1 MKKFNFV
8 KLLLLVL
15 VALPL
20 SGLRAQQVPVLPID
34 EAVRYGKLEN
44 GLTYYVRHN
53 ALPEN
58 RVHFYIAQKVGAVQE
73 EDNQRGLA
81 HFLEHMCFNGT
92 KHFPGDRLVKYCESI
107 GVKFGQNLNAYT
119 STDETVY
126 NIDGVPVSDSNIDSC
141 LYILHDWAN
150 ALLLETDDIDKER
163 GVIHEEWRQR
173 TTGLMRILDR
183 QLPNMYPGSRYGY
196 RLPIGTMEVID
207 NFDPQVLR
215 DYYHKWY
222 HTQNQAII
230 VVGDVDADEM
240 VERIK
245 RIFSPIKAQ
254 ENPAPYEFYPV
265 PDNEEAIYI
274 IDKDKEVAQ
283 AMMQLSFKHDPLP
296 MELRGTQMEIAINYI
311 NSIICKVVNA
321 RLNELALKADCPFTQ
336 AGVSYGSY
344 WVSKTKDALN
354 VSIVPKSGKDVE
366 AFQVVM
372 QELERASRFGFT
384 GTEVFRAKEE
394 FISSLETLYNNRD
407 KQKHNFYTQQY
418 VRHFLEGNAIPDL
431 ETEFQIYKLFA
442 QQLPAEAMSQTF
454 QQYVASTDKNFIV
467 FAAYPEKE
475 GQDVPTVEQ
484 FKNAVAAAKAAKLEA
499 YVDNVK
505 NEPLVPELPAKG
517 KIVKES
523 KADFGYTCWT
533 LGNGARVFYKKTD
546 FNESQILLSA
556 QSFGGKGWFDD
567 KDVVNFEL
575 MDQVINSTG
584 LGNFTSNELQKKLAG
599 KQVSLRIGTGN
610 ATESL
615 SGSSTPKD
623 LRTLFELIYLRFQ
636 APAHDVDTYNTLIAG
651 LRTQLENV
659 EKLPEAAFSDSLT
672 KTVYGNHPRANRIK
686 LADLDKAD
694 YETIKRLYTERYN
707 AGGDFDF
714 YFTGNLDVDSLRL
727 FAEQYIAP
735 LKAVKKR
742 EGYNKKFE
750 MEPLKGVR
758 NNHFVRKMET
768 PQATFIQL
776 WTGDLKYTVKN
787 AAIVKALGSI
797 LTERYL
803 KSIREDGGMA
813 YSVGAGASA
822 SFGTKETYTVQIYC
836 PVKPQLKDEALRLVR
851 LDIDKIAAE
860 GVTAEELDK
869 VKKFELKSF
878 NDKQRENGYWQGL
891 IGSKVNWNK
900 DTQKDYEKK
909 LQSLTSK
916 DIQNFV
922 KNVLLK
928 QNNCITVS
936 MLPEDMTE

>member
-1 MKKFNFV
+1 MG
-8 KLLLLVL
+8 KLKTFMWSLLAVL
-15 VALPL
+15 FCTL
-20 SGLRAQQVPVLPID
+20 SASAQQVPQLPID
-34 EAVRYGKLEN
+34 KDVRYGKLEN

-53 ALPEN
+53 ALPED

-150 ALLLETDDIDKER
+150 ALLLETDAINKER
-163 GVIHEEWRQR
+163 GVIHEEWRMT
-173 TTGLMRILDR
+173 TTGMMRIFNR
-183 QLPNMYPGSRYGY
+183 QLPNMYPGSRYGH
-196 RLPIGTMEVID
+196 RLPIGIMEVVD

-230 VVGDVDADEM
+230 VVGDVDADKM

-245 RIFSPIKAQ
+245 AIFSPIKAQ

-274 IDKDKEVAQ
+274 VDKDKEVAQ
-283 AMMQLSFKHDPLP
+283 SMMQVSFKQEPLP
-296 MELRGTQMEIAINYI
+296 MEMRGTQMEIVYNYLK
-311 NSIICKVVNA
+311 SIICDVVNA
-321 RLNELALKADCPFTQ
+321 RLAELALKENCPFTQ
-336 AGVSYGSY
+336 ASVSYGKY
-344 WVSKTKDALN
+344 WVSKTKDAFD
-354 VSIVPKSGKDVE
+354 VGIVPKSGQDKE
-366 AFQVVM
+366 ALQAVM
-372 QELERASRFGFT
+372 QEIERASRFGLT

-394 FISSLETLYNNRD
+394 FLSRLEKLYTNRE

-431 ETEFQIYKLFA
+431 ETEYQLYKVIA
-442 QQLPAEAMSQTF
+442 EQLPAEAMSQTF
-454 QQYVASTDKNFIV
+454 TQMVASTDKNFVV
-467 FAAYPEKE
+467 FSAYPEKE
-475 GQDVPTVEQ
+475 GQPIPTVEDL
-484 FKNAVAAAKAAKLEA
+484 KAAVAAAKAAELTP

-517 KIVKES
+517 QIVKEAP
-523 KADFGYTCWT
+523 ADFGYTCWT
-533 LGNGARVFYKKTD
+533 LSNGARVFFKKTD
-546 FNESQILLSA
+546 FNESQILMSA

-575 MDQVINSTG
+575 MDQVINATG
-584 LGNFTSNELQKKLAG
+584 LGNFTNTELQKKLAG
-599 KQVSLRIGTGN
+599 KQVACYIGTGN
-610 ATESL
+610 ATETL
-615 SGSSTPKD
+615 DGSATPKD

-636 APAHDVDTYNTLIAG
+636 APGNDPDTYNTIIAG

-659 EKLPEAAFSDSLT
+659 EKLPEAAFSDSVS
-672 KTVYGNHPRANRIK
+672 KTIYGNHPRANRIH

-694 YETIKRLYTERYN
+694 YETIKRLYAERYN

-714 YFTGNLDVDSLRL
+714 YFTGALDVDSLRL
-727 FAEQYIAP
+727 FAEQYLAP

-742 EGYNKKFE
+742 ETYNKKFN
-750 MEPLKGVR
+750 MEPVKGVVD
-758 NNHFVRKMET
+758 NHFVRKMET

-776 WTGDLKYTVKN
+776 WSGPLKYTTKN
-787 AAIVKALGSI
+787 AAIVSALGSI

-803 KSIREDGGMA
+803 KSIREEGGMA
-813 YSVGAGASA
+813 YSVGAGGSA
-822 SFGTKETYTVQIYC
+822 GFGTKETYTVQIYC
-836 PVKPQLKDEALRLVR
+836 PVKPASKDEALRLVR

-869 VKKFELKSF
+869 VKKYELKAY
-878 NDKQRENGYWQGL
+878 NDRQRENSYWEGL

-900 DTQKDYEKK
+900 DRQKDYEQTI
-909 LQSLTSK
+909 QSLSSK

-922 KNVLLK
+922 KKVMLK

-936 MLPEDMTE
+936 MLPEDLAE

>member
-556 QSFGGKGWFDD
+556 QSFGGKGWFND

-900 DTQKDYEKK
+900 DTQKDYEKT

>member
-173 TTGLMRILDR
+173 TTGIMRILDR

-311 NSIICKVVNA
+311 NSIVCKVVNA

-336 AGVSYGSY
+336 AGVSYGAY

-354 VSIVPKSGKDVE
+354 VSIMPKSGKDVE

-454 QQYVASTDKNFIV
+454 QQYVASTDKNFVV

-533 LGNGARVFYKKTD
+533 LSNGARVFFKKTD

-556 QSFGGKGWFDD
+556 QSFGGKGWFND

-636 APAHDVDTYNTLIAG
+636 APAHDVDTYNTIIAG

-672 KTVYGNHPRANRIK
+672 KTVYGDHPRANRIK
-686 LADLDKAD
+686 LAELDKAD

-787 AAIVKALGSI
+787 AAVVKALGSI

-900 DTQKDYEKK
+900 DTQKDYEKTI
-909 LQSLTSK
+909 QSLTSK

>member
-1 MKKFNFV
+1 MG
-8 KLLLLVL
+8 KLKTFMWSLLAVL
-15 VALPL
+15 FCTL
-20 SGLRAQQVPVLPID
+20 SASAQQVPQLPID
-34 EAVRYGKLEN
+34 KDVRYGKLEN

-53 ALPEN
+53 ALPED

-150 ALLLETDDIDKER
+150 ALLLETDAINKER

-183 QLPNMYPGSRYGY
+183 QLPNMYPGSRYGH

-230 VVGDVDADEM
+230 VVGDVDADKM

-245 RIFSPIKAQ
+245 AIFSPIKAQ

-274 IDKDKEVAQ
+274 VDKDKEVAQ
-283 AMMQLSFKHDPLP
+283 SMMQVSFKQEPLP
-296 MELRGTQMEIAINYI
+296 MEMRGTQMEFVVDYI
-311 NSIICKVVNA
+311 QEIICDVIDA
-321 RLNELALKADCPFTQ
+321 RLKELSLKENCPFIQ
-336 AGVSYGSY
+336 AGVFYGNY
-344 WVSKTKDALN
+344 WVSKTKDAFN
-354 VSIVPKSGKDVE
+354 VSIVPKSGKDKE
-366 AFQVVM
+366 ALQAVM
-372 QELERASRFGFT
+372 QELERASRFGLT

-394 FISSLETLYNNRD
+394 FLSSLEKVYTNRE
-407 KQKHNFYTQQY
+407 KQKHNFYTSQY
-418 VRHFLEGNAIPDL
+418 VRHFLEGEAIPDM
-431 ETEFQIYKLFA
+431 ETEYQLSKLIA
-442 QQLPAEAMSQTF
+442 DQLPVEAMNQTIK
-454 QQYVASTDKNFIV
+454 QMVASTEKNFVV
-467 FAAYPEKE
+467 FSAYPEKE
-475 GQDVPTVEQ
+475 GQPIPTVEDL
-484 FKNAVAAAKAAKLEA
+484 KAAVAAAKAAELTP

-517 KIVKES
+517 KIVKEAA
-523 KADFGYTCWT
+523 ADFGYTCWT
-533 LGNGARVFYKKTD
+533 LSNGARVFFKKTD
-546 FNESQILLSA
+546 FNESQILMSA
-556 QSFGGKGWFDD
+556 QSFGGKGWFED
-567 KDVVNFEL
+567 KDLVNFEL
-575 MDQVINSTG
+575 MDQVMNSTG
-584 LGNFTSNELQKKLAG
+584 LGNFNNTELQKKLAG
-599 KQVSLRIGTGN
+599 KQVSCRVGTGN
-610 ATESL
+610 AVESL
-615 SGSSTPKD
+615 GGSSTPKD
-623 LRTLFELIYLRFQ
+623 LRTLFELIYLHFQ
-636 APAHDVDTYNTLIAG
+636 APANDVDTYNTLIAG

-659 EKLPEAAFSDSLT
+659 EKLPEAAFSDSIT
-672 KTVYGNHPRANRIK
+672 KTVYGGHPRAKRLH

-714 YFTGNLDVDSLRL
+714 YFTGALNVDSLRL

-742 EGYNKKFE
+742 ETYNKKFKL
-750 MEPLKGVR
+750 EPVTGVVD
-758 NNHFVRKMET
+758 NHFVREMET
-768 PQATFIQL
+768 PQATFVQL
-776 WTGDLKYTVKN
+776 WSGNLEYSVKN
-787 AAIVKALGSI
+787 DAIVSALGSI

-813 YSVGAGASA
+813 YSVGAGGEASY
-822 SFGTKETYTVQIYC
+822 GTRESYTLQIYC
-836 PVKPQLKDEALRLVR
+836 PVKPASKDEALRLVR

-869 VKKFELKSF
+869 VKKYELKAF
-878 NDKQRENGYWQGL
+878 NDRQRENGYWQSL
-891 IGSKVNWNK
+891 IGAKVNWNK
-900 DTQKDYEKK
+900 DLQKDYEQTIQN
-909 LQSLTSK
+909 LSSE

-922 KNVLLK
+922 KKVLLK

-936 MLPEDMTE
+936 MLPADLTE